1 MAEIDERM
9 HAIAAKSL
17 AKNADDW
24 RAYLLLDTA
33 ERRMQR
39 EREIYGD
46 VMPEPADVSDFA
58 LEARDY
64 IQTGDEGKLH
74 ECLDVAHATISEM
87 HAASDG
93 CCRECIEMWVR
104 DLASVL

>member
-1 MAEIDERM
+1 MAELDERM
-9 HAIAAKSL
+9 HAIAAKAL
-17 AKNADDW
+17 AKNPDDW
-24 RAYLLLDTA
+24 RAYALLDTA

-46 VMPEPADVSDFA
+46 VRPESADVSDFA

-87 HAASDG
+87 HAASEG
-93 CCRECIEMWVR
+93 GCRECIEKWVR

>member
-46 VMPEPADVSDFA
+46 VMPESADVSDFA

-87 HAASDG
+87 HAASEG
-93 CCRECIEMWVR
+93 GCRECIEKWAR